1 MDSNNP
7 NLTPEPPVPVTPQA
21 EVPASSSGD
30 SKKVILLFAVGLV
43 VIISLVGGI
52 YLFLSKQQETKTAGQ
67 VTQQPTVQV
76 TPKPEDTVDILDQ
89 SLNDINAGSG
99 DSDFT
104 SVDEDL
110 EQL

>member
-7 NLTPEPPVPVTPQA
+7 NLTPTPPLTPQA
-21 EVPASSSGD
+21 EVPGSSSGD
-30 SKKVILLFAVGLV
+30 SKKIILLFVVGLV

-52 YLFLSKQQETKTAGQ
+52 YLFLLSKQQETKTTGQ
-67 VTQQPTVQV
+67 VTQQPVIQA

-89 SLNDINAGSG
+89 SLNDINAGSPEG
-99 DSDFT
+99 GFT